1 MQARTSWFRRAFGS
15 GFLAGLSAGAV
26 ASGVMVLLSTTLGG
40 LSLPQEFGSALL
52 ALMPPP
58 MFAFLHQF
66 IGESAKYD
74 FFLIVLVGQ
83 CAVFAL
89 AGALFNHYVNRPNAP
104 LRSQQGLVLA
114 LGLWL
119 FTGLVLLPL
128 TGSGIFGAN
137 LTVGLTGGMLSLAAV
152 GLTFGL
158 VFIFAQ
164 RWLVAPPRAGL
175 AEEEPEADD
184 GAVRPTRRVLLKQG
198 AIALGVAA
206 VGFGLWEFIA
216 QGLGRTAKVPVARLL
231 QGYRNRIVPPP
242 VPAYGTLQPAPLLS
256 SEITPND
263 QYYIVSKNFT
273 DPTVS
278 QGEWSLRVTGL
289 VEQPY
294 TLQYQE
300 LLALPM
306 HQQYESMECIS
317 NEVGGSYM
325 SNALWQ
331 GVRMAD
337 LLARAGVR
345 PGASKI
351 VLHAY
356 DNYTDSI
363 HLSKALEPTTLV
375 AVRMNNQTLPDGHGY
390 PARVLVPGIYGM
402 KHVKWLTQIEVVNY
416 DFQGYWQQRGW
427 SDAAPV
433 RLNARIDTPLDGSQV
448 PAHRQA
454 FVAGVAFSGNMGIS
468 EVDVSVD
475 GGKTWQMATLKRPL
489 SPWTWVLWE
498 LAWVPEPG
506 TYTIVVRAIDM
517 QGNVQSPQEE
527 PTLPNGASGY
537 HTIELNV
544 S

>member
-1 MQARTSWFRRAFGS
+1 M
-15 GFLAGLSAGAV
+15 L
-26 ASGVMVLLSTTLGG
+26 LLSNTQGG

-66 IGESAKYD
+66 IGENAKYD
-74 FFLIVLVGQ
+74 FFLLVLVGQ

-89 AGALFNHYVNRPNAP
+89 AGALFNRYTNRQNAP
-104 LRSQQGLVLA
+104 LRSYQGLVLA

-128 TGSGIFGAN
+128 SGSGIFGAN
-137 LTVGLTGGMLSLAAV
+137 LTVGVDGGMLSLAVV
-152 GLTFGL
+152 GLTFGAL
-158 VFIFAQ
+158 FIFAQ
-164 RWLVAPPRAGL
+164 RWLVASTRTH
-175 AEEEPEADD
+175 AEEAAAAEDE
-184 GAVRPTRRVLLKQG
+184 GSVHPTRRVLLKQG
-198 AIALGVAA
+198 AVALGAVA
-206 VGFGLWEFIA
+206 VGLGLWKFII
-216 QGLGRTAKVPVARLL
+216 QGPGRVARVPVASLL
-231 QGYRNRIVPPP
+231 QGYRSRIIPPP
-242 VPAYGTLQPAPLLS
+242 VPAYGSLQPAPLFS
-256 SEITPND
+256 SEVTPND
-263 QYYIVSKNFT
+263 QYYVVSKNFT

-278 QGEWSLRVTGL
+278 EHEWSLQVTGL
-289 VEQPY
+289 VEEPY
-294 TLQYQE
+294 TLSYQE

-306 HQQYESMECIS
+306 QQQYESMECIS

-325 SNALWQ
+325 SNALWE
-331 GVRMAD
+331 GVRLAD
-337 LLARAGVR
+337 LLAKAGVR

-356 DNYTDSI
+356 DNYADSI

-375 AVRMNNQTLPDGHGY
+375 AVHMNNTTLPDGHGY

-402 KHVKWLTQIEVVNY
+402 KHVKWLTRIEVVAY

-448 PAHRQA
+448 HAHRPTY
-454 FVAGVAFSGNMGIS
+454 VAGVAFSGNLGIS
-468 EVDVSVD
+468 EVDVSLN
-475 GGKTWQMATLKRPL
+475 GGKTWQVATLKRPL

-498 LAWVPEPG
+498 IPWVPEPG
-506 TYTIVVRAIDM
+506 NFTVVVRAIDM
-517 QGNVQSPQEE
+517 QGNVQSPQEQ

-537 HTIELNV
+537 HTIGV
-544 S
+544 SAS

>member
-1 MQARTSWFRRAFGS
+1 
-15 GFLAGLSAGAV
+15 
-26 ASGVMVLLSTTLGG
+26 MVLLSTTLGG

-66 IGESAKYD
+66 IGENAKYD
-74 FFLIVLVGQ
+74 FFLIVLIGQ

-89 AGALFNHYVNRPNAP
+89 AGALFNHYANRHNEP
-104 LRSQQGLVLA
+104 LRSQHGLVLA
-114 LGLWL
+114 LALWL
-119 FTGLVLLPL
+119 FTGLLLLPL
-128 TGSGIFGAN
+128 AGSGIFGAN

-158 VFIFAQ
+158 LFTFVQ
-164 RWLVAPPRAGL
+164 RWLVAPTRAHPA
-175 AEEEPEADD
+175 AETEAED
-184 GAVRPTRRVLLKQG
+184 GSVRPTRRVLLKQG

-206 VGFGLWEFIA
+206 VGLGLWEFIA
-216 QGLGRTAKVPVARLL
+216 QGLGHAARVPVARLL
-231 QGYRNRIVPPP
+231 QGYRSKIIPPP
-242 VPAYGTLQPAPLLS
+242 VPAYGTIQPAPLLS

-278 QGEWSLRVTGL
+278 EREWSLKITGL

-294 TLQYQE
+294 TLLYRD

-331 GVRMAD
+331 GVRLAD
-337 LLARAGVR
+337 LLAKAGVR
-345 PGASKI
+345 PAATKI

-375 AVRMNNQTLPDGHGY
+375 AVRMNNATLPDGHGY

-402 KHVKWLTQIEVVNY
+402 KHIKWLTQIEVVNY

-433 RLNARIDTPLDGSQV
+433 RLNARIDIPLDGSQV
-448 PAHRQA
+448 QAHHPTY
-454 FVAGVAFSGNMGIS
+454 VAGVAFSGNLGIS
-468 EVDVSVD
+468 EVDVSLD
-475 GGKTWQMATLKRPL
+475 GGKTWQVATLKRPL
-489 SPWTWVLWE
+489 SPLTWVLWE

-506 TYTIVVRAIDM
+506 TYSVVVRAIDM

-527 PTLPNGASGY
+527 PTLPDGASGY
-537 HTIELNV
+537 HTVGV
-544 S
+544 SVS

>member
-1 MQARTSWFRRAFGS
+1 M
-15 GFLAGLSAGAV
+15 L
-26 ASGVMVLLSTTLGG
+26 LLSNAQGG

-74 FFLIVLVGQ
+74 FFLIVLIGQ

-89 AGALFNHYVNRPNAP
+89 AGALFNYSINRQNAP
-104 LRSQQGLVLA
+104 LRSYQGVLLA
-114 LGLWL
+114 LALWL

-128 TGSGIFGAN
+128 AGSGVFGAN
-137 LTVGLTGGMLSLAAV
+137 LTVGVGGGMLSLAVV
-152 GLTFGL
+152 GLTFGVL
-158 VFIFAQ
+158 FIFAQ
-164 RWLVAPPRAGL
+164 RWLVASPRTRPEGETG
-175 AEEEPEADD
+175 AEDD
-184 GAVRPTRRVLLKQG
+184 GSVRPTRRVLLKQG
-198 AIALGVAA
+198 AVALGVVA
-206 VGFGLWEFIA
+206 VGLGLWGFIT
-216 QGLGRTAKVPVARLL
+216 QGPGHAARVSVTRLL
-231 QGYRNRIVPPP
+231 QGYRSRIIPPP
-242 VPAYGTLQPAPLLS
+242 VPAYGSLQPAPLLS

-263 QYYIVSKNFT
+263 QYYVVSKNFT

-278 QGEWSLRVTGL
+278 EREWNLQVTGL

-294 TLQYQE
+294 TLSYQD

-325 SNALWQ
+325 SNALWE
-331 GVRMAD
+331 GVRLAD
-337 LLARAGVR
+337 LLAKAGVR
-345 PGASKI
+345 PGATKI

-356 DNYTDSI
+356 DNYADSI

-375 AVRMNNQTLPDGHGY
+375 AVHMNNAALPDGHGY

-402 KHVKWLTQIEVVNY
+402 KHVKWLTRIEVVAY
-416 DFQGYWQQRGW
+416 DFRGYWQERGW

-448 PAHRQA
+448 HAHRPTY
-454 FVAGVAFSGNMGIS
+454 VAGVAFSGNLGIS
-468 EVDVSVD
+468 EVDVSLD
-475 GGKTWQMATLKRPL
+475 GGNTWQVATLKRPL
-489 SPWTWVLWE
+489 SPLTWVLWE
-498 LAWVPEPG
+498 IPWVPEPG
-506 TYTIVVRAIDM
+506 NFTVVVRAVDM
-517 QGNVQSPQEE
+517 QGNVQNPQEE

-537 HTIELNV
+537 HTIGV
-544 S
+544 SAS